1 MVTAMPAIR
10 INLDPRTKLALAG
23 MGALS
28 CLLAPSAG
36 SLAWFYLVLLGGI
49 LVAAAARGYTRWLL
63 LVLPMTLFFGLV
75 TGLAFDAAT
84 GFRAGLKLLTLM
96 TVGYVFFISTP
107 PEDLGN
113 ALVQS
118 GLPYTVAF
126 IMSAGLQFV
135 PVMGDKARHV
145 IEAQQTRG
153 LPVTLGWRALR
164 HYPAFLLPLL
174 IQAFQMADELAET
187 METRGFGKP
196 GRSFFIEFHLHTRDY
211 LALGA
216 GLAFV
221 AWWIWKMVR

>member
-1 MVTAMPAIR
+1 MVAAMQTIR
-10 INLDPRTKLALAG
+10 LNLDPRTKLALAG
-23 MGALS
+23 VSALCCVLS
-28 CLLAPSAG
+28 PSAG
-36 SLAWFYLVLLGGI
+36 ALAWFYLALLGGI
-49 LVAAAARGYTRWLL
+49 LVAGAARGYTRWLL

-84 GFRAGLKLLTLM
+84 GFSAGLKLLTLM

-145 IEAQQTRG
+145 IEAQQARG

-174 IQAFQMADELAET
+174 IQAFQMADELAEA
-187 METRGFGKP
+187 METRGFGRP
-196 GRSFFIEFHLHTRDY
+196 GRSFLIEFHLRTRDF
-211 LALGA
+211 LVFGA
-216 GLAFV
+216 GLAFAAGWV
-221 AWWIWKMVR
+221 WKVVL